1 MAVLGSSSP
10 IKSIQRGTT
19 LSANNSVVNVTITA
33 VDLDKSFVSGT
44 NQTGYMNNGSTANG
58 IGGGAGATLTTTTN
72 LEVTPG
78 SSFSPGT
85 VPGTLHWEV
94 IEYV

>member
-19 LSANNSVVNVTITA
+19 QATGSANVTITA
-33 VDLDKSFVSGT
+33 VDLGKSFVSSSFRS
-44 NQTGYMNNGSTANG
+44 GYYSATTAGNG
-58 IGGGAGATLTTTTN
+58 ISGAATLTSSTN
-72 LEVTPG
+72 LQVLRGG
-78 SSFSPGT
+78 SVAFTLNPT
-85 VPGTLHWEV
+85 VYWEV